1 MIELKGFPLRD
12 QLRDIPSEDGK
23 PAENASEDCAP
34 TSIAAGVQHL
44 TGAKVSADRLKD
56 DVYGQGYV
64 GGGAARSYVAEVAKL
79 GVRLTVRSGSQAQLI
94 GILREELR
102 AGHPCL
108 ITMPSHWNT
117 APKNPMHPGNSH
129 CGVVYAIDET
139 DSGQMW
145 VMNPWRGFAQ
155 KQSIAWWR
163 ARLCYGQVWPMARIE
178 VAKPTEKP
186 QTVPASGLPAGWSDD
201 GQTLTAPNGQ
211 PVVDGFRAFVLER
224 LQVNAWPGGLPQS
237 AEWKTAAG
245 MAVQPFDQTT
255 LLWNP
260 GDRAPRYANVTEL
273 SALVRQLHQAA

>member
-1 MIELKGFPLRD
+1 MGMIELKGFPLRD

-23 PAENASEDCAP
+23 PAENASEDCVP
-34 TSIAAGVQHL
+34 TSIAAGVQYL

-64 GGGAARSYVAEVAKL
+64 GGGAARSYVVEVAKL

-117 APKNPMHPGNSH
+117 APKNAMHPGNSH

-139 DSGQMW
+139 DGGQMW

-178 VAKPTEKP
+178 VATPAEKP
-186 QTVPASGLPAGWSDD
+186 QTAPAGPKLPDGWSWD
-201 GQTLTAPNGQ
+201 GAMLTAPNNVPCTGRIGAKVHADLALGIWQAGYPRKPAWRMFGHTLQAFGSCVLVDDGKAVTYATDAEMAELLASLQ
-211 PVVDGFRAFVLER
+211 P
-224 LQVNAWPGGLPQS
+224 
-237 AEWKTAAG
+237 AA
-245 MAVQPFDQTT
+245 
-255 LLWNP
+255 
-260 GDRAPRYANVTEL
+260 
-273 SALVRQLHQAA
+273 